1 MPSTIKNILKNI
13 LKTSSLFSGLTAEET
28 EKISKYFHYDLYK
41 SGDVVF
47 TEGSFSENVYF
58 VSSGSFEIVSFNL
71 KYQNSKQLRVL
82 KAGEHF
88 SELSV
93 LTKRKHGTSA
103 FALEDSSL
111 VRIEASSFFD
121 ILKEF
126 PSLSISLISDISH
139 LIQSTVNRAHFVKYL
154 NDQTVVKFEPAM
166 MALMPLKMIQTYKCI
181 PLRIDGNHLVVGMTN
196 PLDLDFYLQFKA
208 EKPDYELR
216 VILLDEQQYSNLLTK
231 MRNLHLG
238 NLKTSSST
246 ENNNIYKKNSSE
258 DLKTAKDLNEL
269 IQKNILF
276 CKLKPKL
283 LEQIIPYLDFKT
295 LDAHEEIFSPIKNNE
310 NIYILLSG
318 AVRLFK
324 KNKSTGAMVPLYKLF
339 SNDPIY
345 ETGMF
350 NGKEKT
356 LTARTLIESQICV
369 LPKKLFD
376 QLIKVTD
383 FSISVATSLAETLQK
398 INSFNDG
405 IPVLDS
411 IDLKT
416 AYKLKNFFPNQFAY
430 EYKVIAVQQSGMEVT
445 VATPQPTNQKMIA
458 ALEKSLPRYLFRFN
472 FVSEENYTY
481 WASQIEEQSNAQ
493 QSNAQLGQRGSQD
506 HAIKLYK
513 LNTQDAVQAF
523 DLILEKAIHH
533 NASDIHLES
542 LESFLIVRYRIDGE
556 LIQLWENFDFDVGQS
571 IVRIS
576 KLNAKLNIA
585 ENRLPQDGQFRH
597 KLLDQEYGLRL
608 SSVPTRHG
616 EKIVLRIAGR
626 TNSVIPLRH
635 LSREKKTLSF
645 LNFISHN
652 KQGIFLVAGPTGS
665 GKSTTLYSII
675 NEMNKPGLNIVTIE
689 DPVEVDLPG
698 VNQIEMHPAIG
709 LTHDV
714 ILKHILRQDPDIILI
729 NEIRDANSMQ
739 LALDASMTG
748 HLVLSTIHANNS
760 TDVIDRLKELS
771 TNSTSQIAST
781 LIGVVAQRLVRTVC
795 NSCKIIRPI
804 TDSEQDKLR
813 HLGKSYAMITEV
825 CDSKGCSDCYNT
837 GFKGQIPLFEHWQ
850 RTSKLTDLLMNG
862 VKGSALSKKI
872 RSLGFESMLD
882 YGYRMVALGLT
893 TFKEIDDTLFGV
905 IQNDLDDK
913 SDSALNDELIILNQ
927 KKSA

>member
-1 MPSTIKNILKNI
+1 MSNAMKSILKNI
-13 LKTSSLFSGLTAEET
+13 LKTSSLFSGLNVDET
-28 EKISKYFHYDLYK
+28 ERISKYFHYDLYK

-88 SELSV
+88 SELSI

-103 FALEDSSL
+103 FALEDSAL
-111 VRIEASSFFD
+111 IRIEASSFFD

-126 PSLSISLISDISH
+126 PSISINLTSDISN
-139 LIQSTVNRAHFVKYL
+139 LIQSTIDRAHFVKYL
-154 NDQTVVKFEPAM
+154 SDQTVVKFEPAM
-166 MALMPLKMIQTYKCI
+166 ISLMPLKMIQTYKCI

-208 EKPDYELR
+208 EKPDFELR
-216 VILLDEQQYSNLLTK
+216 VILLDELQYSQLLTK
-231 MRNLHLG
+231 MRNLHIG
-238 NLKTSSST
+238 NLKTSSPT
-246 ENNNIYKKNSSE
+246 ESNSSPQNGHTP
-258 DLKTAKDLNEL
+258 DPKTNIDIKEF
-269 IQKNILF
+269 IQKSILF
-276 CKLKPKL
+276 KKLKPKVL
-283 LEQIIPYLDFKT
+283 DQIIPFLQFTSYA
-295 LDAHEEIFSPIKNNE
+295 AHEEIFSPEKNNE
-310 NIYILLSG
+310 NIYLLLSG

-324 KNKSTGAMVPLYKLF
+324 RNKSTAAMVPLYKLYA
-339 SNDPIY
+339 NDPIY
-345 ETGMF
+345 EVGVF
-350 NGKEKT
+350 NNKEKI
-356 LTARTLIESQICV
+356 LTARTLVESQICV

-383 FSISVATSLAETLQK
+383 FSISIAISLAETLQK

-411 IDLKT
+411 IDLKV
-416 AYKLKNFFPNQFAY
+416 AYKLKNFFPTQFAY
-430 EYKVIAVQQSGMEVT
+430 EYKVVAVQQSGMEVT
-445 VATPQPTNQKMIA
+445 VATPHPTDQKMIA

-472 FVSEENYTY
+472 FISEEIYTY
-481 WASQIEEQSNAQ
+481 WVSQLEEQSNRQ
-493 QSNAQLGQRGSQD
+493 QSNPQPGQSVSQD
-506 HAIKLYK
+506 STIKLYK
-513 LNTQDAVQAF
+513 LNTQEAVQAF

-556 LIQLWENFDFDVGQS
+556 LIQLWENFDFDIGQS

-576 KLNAKLNIA
+576 KLNAKLNIT

-635 LSREKKTLSF
+635 LSREKKTISF
-645 LNFISHN
+645 LNFVSRN

-698 VNQIEMHPAIG
+698 VNQIEIHPAIG

-729 NEIRDANSMQ
+729 NEIRDVNSMQ

-760 TDVIDRLKELS
+760 TEVIDRLKELS
-771 TNSTSQIAST
+771 VNSTSQIAST
-781 LIGVVAQRLVRTVC
+781 ILGVVAQRLVRTVC
-795 NSCKIIRPI
+795 NSCKVVRPI
-804 TDSEQDKLR
+804 TDSEQSKLI
-813 HLGKSYAMITEV
+813 HLGETYSMISEV
-825 CDSKGCSDCYNT
+825 CDSKGCSDCYYT

-850 RTSKLTDLLMNG
+850 RTPELADILVSG
-862 VKGSALSKKI
+862 ISGSELSKKV
-872 RSLGFESMLD
+872 RRLGFETMLD

-893 TFKEIDDTLFGV
+893 TFKEIDEILFGV
-905 IQNDLDDK
+905 VQSDIENVSDT
-913 SDSALNDELIILNQ
+913 DSAEEPIVLNQ